1 MWGSARE
8 EDGCSGDGDVVV
20 VDDDDEGGDIGGET
34 LDDSLLSFLFLAAR
48 GALLV
53 LGKGARSAS
62 VMGGRS
68 RPTEV
73 YPVATTEDPTPPLPS
88 PPPTITP
95 PPPPLPPSL
104 PPRCMLQ
111 EALDAALLAL
121 LLLLLLPLLLPPPA
135 VVAAAGP
142 GILTCGR
149 GSGR

>member
-1 MWGSARE
+1 MWGSVRE
-8 EDGCSGDGDVVV
+8 EDGRWGDGEVV
-20 VDDDDEGGDIGGET
+20 VDDDDDDVGGDTDGET
-34 LDDSLLSFLFLAAR
+34 LDDSILSLLFLVAR

-53 LGKGARSAS
+53 LGRWARRSS

-73 YPVATTEDPTPPLPS
+73 YPVTTTEDPTPPPS
-88 PPPTITP
+88 PPPTRTP
-95 PPPPLPPSL
+95 PPPPLLPS

-111 EALDAALLAL
+111 EALDAALLAFLLLL
-121 LLLLLLPLLLPPPA
+121 LLLLLLPPPA
-135 VVAAAGP
+135 VAAAAGP